1 MAKESRLE
9 ALRQSDRL
17 FRLLVQGLTDHA
29 IFMLDSDGHIRNW
42 NSGAQHIKGYTAEE
56 IIGQHFSRFYT
67 AEDLETDEP
76 RRALETALRTGRYE
90 KEGWRVRKDESRFW
104 ASVVMEPI
112 RDDAGAHIG
121 FAKVIR
127 DITERKDAEARI
139 DYLAQH
145 DALTGLPNRV
155 LLADRL
161 SHAIRYAARKGGSL
175 AVLALDLDRFTIV
188 NDTFGHAL
196 GRPADRNGRWPAAEC
211 HPSDRY
217 RCARRRRR
225 VCDRSSRRQGTERC
239 TPVSTAADRGSI
251 PTIRPRRPR
260 GCGQR

>member
-29 IFMLDSDGHIRNW
+29 IFMLDSDGHVRNW

-76 RRALETALRTGRYE
+76 RRALETALSTGRYE

-127 DITERKDAEARI
+127 DITERKDAERGS
-139 DYLAQH
+139 
-145 DALTGLPNRV
+145 TTLP
-155 LLADRL
+155 
-161 SHAIRYAARKGGSL
+161 S
-175 AVLALDLDRFTIV
+175 TM
-188 NDTFGHAL
+188 
-196 GRPADRNGRWPAAEC
+196 
-211 HPSDRY
+211 PSRG
-217 RCARRRRR
+217 C
-225 VCDRSSRRQGTERC
+225 
-239 TPVSTAADRGSI
+239 PTAAHSPGRSKCS
-251 PTIRPRRPR
+251 RPR
-260 GCGQR
+260 GRTPATRCLRCTTSTASRATTTPSGIRRETRCSLASGVPCSRRSAPTAVAIASAATSSAW

>member
-112 RDDAGAHIG
+112 RDDAGA
-121 FAKVIR
+121 
-127 DITERKDAEARI
+127 T
-139 DYLAQH
+139 
-145 DALTGLPNRV
+145 
-155 LLADRL
+155 
-161 SHAIRYAARKGGSL
+161 SGS
-175 AVLALDLDRFTIV
+175 
-188 NDTFGHAL
+188 
-196 GRPADRNGRWPAAEC
+196 P
-211 HPSDRY
+211 
-217 RCARRRRR
+217 
-225 VCDRSSRRQGTERC
+225 RSSVT
-239 TPVSTAADRGSI
+239 
-251 PTIRPRRPR
+251 
-260 GCGQR
+260 